1 MRKIMLALVATSM
14 AIPTVAVLPTTA
26 AEAQTYRG
34 RSYNNTYCRRRG
46 GTTGAVVGGVGGALA
61 GNAIAG
67 GTVGTLVGAGAG
79 ALLGRHIERN
89 TKRANCNRDRGYYRR

>member
-1 MRKIMLALVATSM
+1 MRKTILALAAASL
-14 AIPTVAVLPTTA
+14 ALPTVVLPTA
-26 AEAQTYRG
+26 AGAQNYRG
-34 RSYNNTYCRRRG
+34 RSYNNTYCKRRG

-67 GTVGTLVGAGAG
+67 GTAGTLIGAGAG
-79 ALLGRHIERN
+79 ALLGRHVERN